1 MVEELL
7 ARLKIRIRYIDDLS
21 RYVNED
27 SLLEEAILFAIS
39 AINNRCG
46 YRPKPKDLPYPS
58 KYAENILRGAVDW
71 LSRLGGSEYTS
82 FSENGVS
89 ASYADVP
96 SWLMEVPGYVKS
108 L

>member
-1 MVEELL
+1 MENEL
-7 ARLKIRIRYIDDLS
+7 ARLRIRVQFIEDLKQ
-21 RYVNED
+21 YADED
-27 SLLEEAILFAIS
+27 ALLTEALLYSIS

-46 YRPKPKDLPYPS
+46 FKETTDRKYPE
-58 KYAENILRGAVDW
+58 KYTENVLRGAIDW

-89 ASYADVP
+89 ASYAEVP
-96 SWLMEVPGYVKS
+96 SWLMEVASYVKP

>member
-1 MVEELL
+1 MENEIVRLKVRLSFIDDLKAYVESDELL
-7 ARLKIRIRYIDDLS
+7 A
-21 RYVNED
+21 
-27 SLLEEAILFAIS
+27 EAISYSVS

-46 YRPKPKDLPYPS
+46 FTPTESRNYPE
-58 KYAENILRGAVDW
+58 KYQENVLRGAIDW

-96 SWLMEVPGYVKS
+96 SWLREVPGYVKP